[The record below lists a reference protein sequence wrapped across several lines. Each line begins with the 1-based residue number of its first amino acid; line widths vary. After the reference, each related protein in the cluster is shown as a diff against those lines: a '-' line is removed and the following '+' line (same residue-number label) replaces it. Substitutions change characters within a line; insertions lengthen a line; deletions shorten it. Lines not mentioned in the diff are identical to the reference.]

1 MPKTLTPKQIAA
13 LAAGRA
19 KGEALRK
26 AAANGEAPTMQFVK
40 AEPKPE
46 PKAAEP
52 VKAKGLGHTDARLKL
67 RGLGLAAAKLPGR
80 GQTVVI
86 GGFAVSNV
94 RGVFH
99 FVEAAAKPEAKPAK
113 PAAPEVTREQV
124 LAWLSANGLK
134 L

>member
-1 MPKTLTPKQIAA
+1 MTKTLTPKQIAA

-19 KGEALRK
+19 KGKALRE
-26 AAANGEAPTMQFVK
+26 AAERGEAPTMQFIK

-52 VKAKGLGHTDARLKL
+52 AKAKGLGHTDARLKL

-80 GQTVVI
+80 GQTVTI
-86 GGFAVSNV
+86 GGFAVSNLK
-94 RGVFH
+94 GVFH
-99 FVEAAAKPEAKPAK
+99 FVEAKPEAKPAK